1 MKIDIRKLTNFQ
13 AIYMLRDTASKF
25 FDGIDIEFVTN
36 NSSFQKENCL
46 VDISCECG
54 SGDTVSSIND
64 VEVVYIGAS
73 EIYDAN
79 PDSNVD
85 VNCFVKTLVAMH
97 HEKEHVNQIVND
109 CYLDNNT
116 VKSVALS
123 SYSAYC
129 YPEYHKRTYFHQP
142 NEIQAEYY
150 GVLNGYKQLLNLTR
164 DPELS
169 NQLICEYT
177 NDRYDNNVSFLSRN
191 DYTDVKDIF
200 SDFRELFKK
209 ECRKHK
215 DFNAEECIVNSDADK
230 SLLKLIQNTQNG
242 NVQNAIAVR
251 QLLSHFERQGKD
263 SNNWDNYN
271 RFTAL
276 PVIKALDLES
286 SKLKNRIRSYFTLY
300 PEGLDIKQVSIGD
313 ENYEREIV
321 DFAEKLESGLERG
334 D

>member
-1 MKIDIRKLTNFQ
+1 MNISTLTNSQ
-13 AIYMLRDTASKF
+13 AKYILNVYAQSVFGHNNIPFL
-25 FDGIDIEFVTN
+25 FVTN
-36 NSSFQKENCL
+36 QDCL
-46 VDISCECG
+46 NYPYGTPSCICGEGNTYSDI
-54 SGDTVSSIND
+54 D
-64 VEVVYIGAS
+64 EVKQVCIGLQELDSAKPTN
-73 EIYDAN
+73 IVDAN
-79 PDSNVD
+79 IFTKVIVAIYHENAH
-85 VNCFVKTLVAMH
+85 VK
-97 HEKEHVNQIVND
+97 Q
-109 CYLDNNT
+109 CLDNFQQT
-116 VKSVALS
+116 DDKSKSIALS
-123 SYSAYC
+123 HFASQGLS
-129 YPEYHKRTYFHQP
+129 EYHNQTYFHQP

-150 GVLNGYKQLLNLTR
+150 GVLNGYKQLLKLTK

-169 NQLICEYT
+169 NQLICKYT

-191 DYTDVKDIF
+191 DYIDVKDIF

-215 DFNAEECIVNSDADK
+215 DFNAEECITNSDANK

-251 QLLSHFERQGKD
+251 QLLAHFEKQGRD

-313 ENYEREIV
+313 EKYERETIDLADNLYDNDSV
-321 DFAEKLESGLERG
+321 KDV
-334 D
+334 